1 MGRPHNDP
9 LWESGEMNRANNLR
23 KLREA
28 KCLTQ
33 PELAEQFGS
42 TQSAISNYES
52 GTREPDI
59 SLLMKFADF
68 FDVTIDYLVGRTD
81 LPYRVGSGN
90 IFYTNLEKEILL
102 LCRELPTEDQEMM
115 ASVGRY
121 LREKNREK
129 KRPRPVD
136 LNT

>member
-1 MGRPHNDP
+1 M
-9 LWESGEMNRANNLR
+9 ESCMARQEDSDMKIVPDGAVEM
-23 KLREA
+23 
-28 KCLTQ
+28 
-33 PELAEQFGS
+33 PEPAE
-42 TQSAISNYES
+42 
-52 GTREPDI
+52 DL
-59 SLLMKFADF
+59 SL
-68 FDVTIDYLVGRTD
+68 IHI
-81 LPYRVGSGN
+81 SGN

>member
-28 KCLTQ
+28 ECLTQ

-81 LPYRVGSGN
+81 LPYRVDSGN
-90 IFYTNLEKEILL
+90 IFYTNLEKEILPL
-102 LCRELPTEDQEMM
+102 WPRTSHGGPGDDG
-115 ASVGRY
+115 VGRPVSQ
-121 LREKNREK
+121 REKPREK
-129 KRPRPVD
+129 TGRGR
-136 LNT
+136 LI